1 MTDLTEIRVAG
12 GAQGFNWLPV
22 FIAEEEGLFDKHGLK
37 VEYLRSGTVDKATS
51 AVRDGIADLAITPP
65 EGAISDYIAGGT
77 LRVIASNALRLPM
90 SLVARPDI
98 ESLVGLRGARIGTS
112 SLTEGTAIYTQI
124 VLSRAGLV
132 YPGDY
137 EFVLAGMHTSRW
149 DALQAGEIDC
159 APQPAPWSFLAE
171 RDGYRMLCEI
181 NDAIPE
187 ILFAAIIGTT
197 TWTTEHRDAVE
208 RLLAALAEAHDL
220 VNDPAHDALSLPI
233 YQRITT
239 PEQPEL
245 AQRGFTYTRDMKM
258 WPLGLATTTAALATT
273 AELMVLAGLLDPGQ
287 HEAAAGVLD
296 PSFLPVG

>member
-37 VEYLRSGTVDKATS
+37 VEYLRLGTVDKATS
-51 AVRDGIADLAITPP
+51 AVRDGTADLAITPP

-77 LRVIASNALRLPM
+77 LRVVASNALRLPM

-112 SLTEGTAIYTQI
+112 SLTEGTAIYTQV

-181 NDAIPE
+181 NDEIPE

-208 RLLAALAEAHDL
+208 CLLAALAEAHDL

-239 PEQPEL
+239 PEEPEL
-245 AQRGFTYTRDMKM
+245 AQRGFTYTRDMEM
-258 WPLGLATTTAALATT
+258 WPLGLATTPAALATT